1 MSEKELPTRHR
12 NLILTLILITSFAN
26 PFMGSSINLALP
38 AIGSHFGL
46 HAVMMSWVAM
56 SFLLSSAVLMVP
68 LGKIADIIGRKRVF
82 LSGTILFSLSS
93 IFCAMSPSVGLL
105 LASRVL
111 QGAGGAMM
119 FGTNMAIITDIFPA
133 NERGKAIGTN
143 VMAVY
148 LGLSL
153 GPLIAGFLVKNWGW
167 QSIFYLTAIPVAFVA
182 ISMPLLV
189 KTEWKSPHSEQFD
202 WKGGILYII
211 AMSAFMYGFSHLPN
225 FWAIIL
231 AFISL
236 IGLYFFVKIE
246 IQSDFPVFDMRL
258 LSHNRLFAMSNL
270 AALLNYAITFAITF
284 MLSLYLQYV
293 KGLNPRDAGLIL
305 VIQPAMMVIVS
316 YFSGRMS
323 DVYDPRILASA
334 GMSTITLGLM
344 ALIPLGTNSSLI
356 YLMVI
361 LGVIGIGFGLFT
373 SPNTNAIMGSVE
385 KKYLGVASATV
396 GTMRL
401 TGQMISMGIATL
413 VINIFLGNSK
423 IHAGNLSLFL
433 HSQRTTFIIFVIL
446 GILGVWASIARKSE
460 NLAK

>member
-236 IGLYFFVKIE
+236 IGLYF
-246 IQSDFPVFDMRL
+246 S
-258 LSHNRLFAMSNL
+258 
-270 AALLNYAITFAITF
+270 
-284 MLSLYLQYV
+284 
-293 KGLNPRDAGLIL
+293 
-305 VIQPAMMVIVS
+305 
-316 YFSGRMS
+316 
-323 DVYDPRILASA
+323 
-334 GMSTITLGLM
+334 
-344 ALIPLGTNSSLI
+344 
-356 YLMVI
+356 
-361 LGVIGIGFGLFT
+361 
-373 SPNTNAIMGSVE
+373 
-385 KKYLGVASATV
+385 
-396 GTMRL
+396 
-401 TGQMISMGIATL
+401 
-413 VINIFLGNSK
+413 
-423 IHAGNLSLFL
+423 
-433 HSQRTTFIIFVIL
+433 
-446 GILGVWASIARKSE
+446 
-460 NLAK
+460 